1 LNCRDTVAPDKTKG
15 IVSGTRNHY
24 VESEVMKTFAELNF
38 PGRLVAVEGL
48 DGSGK
53 STQIYLLKRWLELE
67 GLKVYFSE
75 WNSSELV
82 KAATSKGKKREL
94 LTPTTFS
101 LIHATDFADRYER
114 HLAPLLRAGYLVLCD
129 RYIFTAFARDVV
141 RGCPP
146 EWVRGIYNFAP
157 LPDLTF
163 FFKADL
169 EVSLQR
175 ILDGRPQL
183 KYFEAGM
190 DLRLSQDPY
199 ESFRIFQGRMLE
211 QYLAMS
217 TEFNFLVID
226 ANQLVETQQSVV
238 RELVAQRLALEQFR
252 RAEPPAP
259 NSVAVQPRRIKREV
273 PVP

>member
-1 LNCRDTVAPDKTKG
+1 MFVCRWRGLCQLLCFCNSGKRRECWRSSWRRPTSRWRRYLGCRWTTTHDTGRIRVVG
-15 IVSGTRNHY
+15 I
-24 VESEVMKTFAELNF
+24 MLMQKKTFAELGF
-38 PGRLVAVEGL
+38 PGRLIAVEGL

-53 STQIYLLKRWLELE
+53 STQIYLLKRWLELQ

-75 WNSSELV
+75 WNSSEIV

-114 HLAPLLRAGYLVLCD
+114 HLVPLLRAGYLVLCD

-146 EWVRGIYNFAP
+146 EWVRGIYNFAA

-190 DLRLSQDPY
+190 DLRLSTAPY
-199 ESFRIFQGRMLE
+199 DEFRL
-211 QYLAMS
+211 
-217 TEFNFLVID
+217 FL
-226 ANQLVETQQSVV
+226 
-238 RELVAQRLALEQFR
+238 
-252 RAEPPAP
+252 
-259 NSVAVQPRRIKREV
+259 
-273 PVP
+273 

>member
-1 LNCRDTVAPDKTKG
+1 MTAA
-15 IVSGTRNHY
+15 I
-24 VESEVMKTFAELNF
+24 
-38 PGRLVAVEGL
+38 AVEGL

-67 GLKVYFSE
+67 GLKVFFSE
-75 WNSSELV
+75 WNSSTLV
-82 KAATSKGKKREL
+82 KNATSKGKKREL

-114 HLAPLLRAGYLVLCD
+114 QLVPLLRAGYLVLCD
-129 RYIFTAFARDVV
+129 RYIFTAFGRDTV

-146 EWVRGIYNFAP
+146 DWVRGLYNFAA

-163 FFKADL
+163 FFRANL

-190 DLRLSQDPY
+190 DMRLSTDPY
-199 ESFRIFQGRMLE
+199 ESFRIFQGRILE

-217 TEFNFLVID
+217 TEFKFTVMD
-226 ANQLVETQQSVV
+226 ANQPIEAQQTIV
-238 RELVAQRLALEQFR
+238 RDLVAAKINLSQFVMR
-252 RAEPPAP
+252 KP
-259 NSVAVQPRRIKREV
+259 
-273 PVP
+273 

>member
-1 LNCRDTVAPDKTKG
+1 
-15 IVSGTRNHY
+15 
-24 VESEVMKTFAELNF
+24 
-38 PGRLVAVEGL
+38 
-48 DGSGK
+48 
-53 STQIYLLKRWLELE
+53 
-67 GLKVYFSE
+67 
-75 WNSSELV
+75 
-82 KAATSKGKKREL
+82 
-94 LTPTTFS
+94 
-101 LIHATDFADRYER
+101 
-114 HLAPLLRAGYLVLCD
+114 LRAGYIVLCD

-146 EWVRGIYNFAP
+146 EWVRGLYSFAA

-190 DLRLSQDPY
+190 DLRLSSDPY

-217 TEFNFLVID
+217 TEFNFLVVD
-226 ANQLVETQQSVV
+226 ANQLVEKQQELV
-238 RELVAQRLALEQFR
+238 RELVAHRLNLDDFR
-252 RAEPPAP
+252 RAERPIPPPTPAAP
-259 NSVAVQPRRIKREV
+259 RKNRAKPNEV
-273 PVP
+273 PE

>member
-1 LNCRDTVAPDKTKG
+1 
-15 IVSGTRNHY
+15 
-24 VESEVMKTFAELNF
+24 MKSFAELGF
-38 PGRLVAVEGL
+38 PGRLIAVEGI

-53 STQIYLLKRWLELE
+53 STQIYLLKRWLEQQK
-67 GLKVYFSE
+67 LKVFFSE

-82 KAATSKGKKREL
+82 KSATSKGKKQAL

-114 HLAPLLRAGYLVLCD
+114 QLLPLLRAGYLVLCD

-146 EWVRGIYNFAP
+146 EWVRGIYSFAA
-157 LPDLTF
+157 LPDITF
-163 FFKADL
+163 FFKAQL

-183 KYFEAGM
+183 KFFEAGM
-190 DLRLSQDPY
+190 DLGLSTDPQ
-199 ESFRIFQGRMLE
+199 ESFRIFQGRLLE

-217 TEFNFLVID
+217 TEFDFRVID
-226 ANQLVETQQSVV
+226 ANQAVEVQQSML
-238 RELVAQRLALEQFR
+238 RRLVADHTDLKAYL
-252 RAEPPAP
+252 AP
-259 NSVAVQPRRIKREV
+259 NR
-273 PVP
+273 

>member
-1 LNCRDTVAPDKTKG
+1 
-15 IVSGTRNHY
+15 
-24 VESEVMKTFAELNF
+24 MKTFAELGF
-38 PGRLVAVEGL
+38 PGRLIAVEGL

-67 GLKVYFSE
+67 GLKVFFSE
-75 WNSSELV
+75 WNSSALV
-82 KAATSKGKKREL
+82 KSATSKGKKREL

-114 HLAPLLRAGYLVLCD
+114 QLVPLLRAGYIVLCD
-129 RYIFTAFARDVV
+129 RYVFTAFARDVV

-146 EWVRGIYNFAP
+146 KWVRGIYNFAAH
-157 LPDLTF
+157 PDITF
-163 FFKADL
+163 FFKSKL

-190 DLRLSQDPY
+190 DLHLSSDPY
-199 ESFRIFQGRMLE
+199 ESFRIFQGRILE

-217 TEFNFLVID
+217 TEFNFVVID
-226 ANQLVETQQSVV
+226 ANERVECQQQIVRQLVQSKVDLTQY
-238 RELVAQRLALEQFR
+238 LH
-252 RAEPPAP
+252 
-259 NSVAVQPRRIKREV
+259 QPQ
-273 PVP
+273 